1 MLQIQFCL
9 YLHHV
14 GFSQKANYFSALCK
28 CKYWF
33 LMRPVHLW
41 NNFLLNCKKQ
51 TRKIRIYRFGIREPM
66 SRTCCW
72 HLPQNKRIFL
82 HILPE
87 IVHEIWFFF
96 SFNSRTW
103 DQLLSF
109 WWLDFQSQL
118 QLMLMIQE
126 RRVSD
131 KEKFVS
137 VAR

>member
-72 HLPQNKRIFL
+72 HLPQNKR
-82 HILPE
+82 
-87 IVHEIWFFF
+87 FFF
-96 SFNSRTW
+96 IFYLKLSMRFDFFFFFFLIQGLGTNYYPSDGWTFNRNFNW
-103 DQLLSF
+103 C
-109 WWLDFQSQL
+109 WWFRRGEFQTRKSL
-118 QLMLMIQE
+118 
-126 RRVSD
+126 
-131 KEKFVS
+131 
-137 VAR
+137 